1 MPLSREMKRLVL
13 ASGSPRRKEI
23 LRNAGLP
30 FEVRVAAVPEVRRPG
45 ESPRD
50 YVTRLAREK
59 AYAVAS
65 AEDEIVLAADTT
77 VVAGEAVLEK
87 PIDAADAR
95 RMLRLLAGQVHTVMT
110 GICLRSEGCE
120 IVDCAATEVRFTPM
134 TKAEIDEYVASGEP
148 MDKAGG
154 YAIQGL
160 ASKFIDR
167 VDGCYWNVVGLPIA
181 LVYTRL
187 KRDFGFS
194 QSEDAG

>member
-1 MPLSREMKRLVL
+1 MRRLVL
-13 ASGSPRRKEI
+13 ASGSPRRREI

-30 FEVRVAAVPEVRRPG
+30 FEVRVAAVAEVRRPG
-45 ESPRD
+45 ECPRD

-59 AYAVAS
+59 AHAVAS
-65 AEDEIVLAADTT
+65 ADDEIVLAADTT

-87 PIDAADAR
+87 PTDAADAR
-95 RMLRLLAGQVHTVMT
+95 RMLRVLAGQVHTVIT
-110 GICLRSEGCE
+110 GICLRGEGCE
-120 IVDCAATEVRFTPM
+120 IVDFAETEVRFTAM
-134 TKAEIDEYVASGEP
+134 TNAEIDDYVASGEP

-160 ASKFIDR
+160 ASKFVDR

-181 LVYTRL
+181 LVYARL
-187 KRDFGFS
+187 KRDFGFF